1 VDITKAGLFIVGFL
15 PTIQASKR
23 ELKNTIFHYC
33 ILLDAVGN
41 LVLNIVFKKI
51 NTFDFMAIKVI
62 I

>member
-41 LVLNIVFKKI
+41 LNKKYQCLTKKP
-51 NTFDFMAIKVI
+51 N
-62 I
+62 